1 MSEPMFRPVEY
12 FPWYLACDAGY
23 VINTDTGHI
32 LRGSVK
38 KTGYVEVLLVDE
50 NNEPHYK
57 LLHRVIATAFC
68 EKRKEWANEVN
79 HINGIK
85 TDNRAENLE
94 WVTRKENLKHAYET
108 GLMPNN
114 AIPKPVIA
122 TNMDTGEKITF
133 PSIYKAARFFNVSQ
147 GNICMCCKG
156 ERPYANGYFWE
167 YAKEEG
173 E

>member
-1 MSEPMFRPVEY
+1 MEYKPVT
-12 FPWYLACDAGY
+12 GY
-23 VINTDTGHI
+23 EGCYIVTSDGDVINVKTGHVLQGEIKKEGYRCVI
-32 LRGSVK
+32 L
-38 KTGYVEVLLVDE
+38 GYKNEYKHVLV
-50 NNEPHYK
+50 
-57 LLHRVIATAFC
+57 HRLIASAFC
-68 EKRKEWANEVN
+68 DKPPDANEVN